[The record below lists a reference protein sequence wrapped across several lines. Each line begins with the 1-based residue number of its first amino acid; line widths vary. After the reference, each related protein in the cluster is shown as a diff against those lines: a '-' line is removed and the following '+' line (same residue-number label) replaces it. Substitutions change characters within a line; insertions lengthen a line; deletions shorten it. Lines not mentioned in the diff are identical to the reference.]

1 MSLKT
6 KFGVVLLIICML
18 ALELYVGVINS
29 KKAEEET
36 AVYSKDTIV
45 LWYTDD
51 TLTDFLNSVALAYYE
66 DTDVHVELKLVS
78 GLEYLENI
86 NYASTHNGEKP
97 DLYIVGND
105 LLGKAYRSGLAVEV
119 LDSSGILNAQHYS
132 QPALDAVT
140 YEGKYV
146 GYPMYFETSYLLY
159 NATYLE
165 QVATSE
171 MEELWA
177 QNEAQEGA
185 EGEEEPEEDAQLP
198 DEELEGEE
206 VSPYADDPKFQEAVR
221 SRVMELV
228 PLTIDDILDFADQ
241 YDAPGNVD
249 AIFEWDVSDIFYN
262 YFFVG
267 NYVEVG
273 GPAGDDPEKFDIYN
287 ENAIRCLNVYQAL
300 NQFFSIDA
308 DLTYEEV
315 IQDFMEGKTVFT
327 LATTDAIARLEQA
340 KADGT
345 FVYDYGVAM
354 IPDLTDELQAR
365 EVSYT
370 NAIAINGYSDKKA
383 QANAFAKYICL
394 DHADSLYGRTGKVAS
409 SMNVIYE
416 NGAIDVIL
424 MEYAATI
431 PMPKVV
437 EASNFWIELEMCFT
451 NVWLGE
457 DANRTLRR
465 LSEKIMKQIMGKEY
479 MEEYI
484 EVPVEEI
491 DETKYEDTG
500 MEDIEE

>member
-1 MSLKT
+1 
-6 KFGVVLLIICML
+6 
-18 ALELYVGVINS
+18 
-29 KKAEEET
+29 
-36 AVYSKDTIV
+36 
-45 LWYTDD
+45 
-51 TLTDFLNSVALAYYE
+51 
-66 DTDVHVELKLVS
+66 
-78 GLEYLENI
+78 
-86 NYASTHNGEKP
+86 
-97 DLYIVGND
+97 
-105 LLGKAYRSGLAVEV
+105 
-119 LDSSGILNAQHYS
+119 
-132 QPALDAVT
+132 
-140 YEGKYV
+140 
-146 GYPMYFETSYLLY
+146 
-159 NATYLE
+159 
-165 QVATSE
+165 
-171 MEELWA
+171 
-177 QNEAQEGA
+177 
-185 EGEEEPEEDAQLP
+185 
-198 DEELEGEE
+198 
-206 VSPYADDPKFQEAVR
+206 
-221 SRVMELV
+221 
-228 PLTIDDILDFADQ
+228 
-241 YDAPGNVD
+241 
-249 AIFEWDVSDIFYN
+249 
-262 YFFVG
+262 
-267 NYVEVG
+267 
-273 GPAGDDPEKFDIYN
+273 
-287 ENAIRCLNVYQAL
+287 
-300 NQFFSIDA
+300 
-308 DLTYEEV
+308 
-315 IQDFMEGKTVFT
+315 MEGKTVFT

>member
-1 MSLKT
+1 MSLKN
-6 KFGVVLLIICML
+6 KFGIVLLIICML
-18 ALELYVGVINS
+18 ALELYVGAINS
-29 KKAEEET
+29 KKAAEEET
-36 AVYSKDTIV
+36 TVYSEDTIV

-51 TLTDFLNSVALAYYE
+51 TLTDFLNSVALAYFE

-86 NYASTHNGEKP
+86 NDASIRMSEKP

-119 LDSSGILNAQHYS
+119 ADQSDILNVQNYS
-132 QPALDAVT
+132 QTALDAVT

-165 QVATSE
+165 QVATAE
-171 MEELWA
+171 IEELWNENAA
-177 QNEAQEGA
+177 QEGSETEGSEEEAGQLPDEAQEG
-185 EGEEEPEEDAQLP
+185 EEA
-198 DEELEGEE
+198 
-206 VSPYADDPKFQEAVR
+206 SPYVDDPEFQEAVR

-267 NYVEVG
+267 NYVKVG
-273 GPAGDDPEKFDIYN
+273 GPAGDNPELFDIYN

-308 DLTYEEV
+308 ALTYEEV

-394 DHADSLYGRTGKVAS
+394 DHADSLYSRTGKVAS
-409 SMNVIYE
+409 SLNVTYE
-416 NGAIDVIL
+416 NGAMDVIL

-451 NVWLGE
+451 NVWLG
-457 DANRTLRR
+457 DDTNRTLRR
-465 LSEKIMKQIMGKEY
+465 LSEKIMKQITGREY

-491 DETKYEDTG
+491 DEAEYEDTG
-500 MEDIEE
+500 MEEIE

>member
-1 MSLKT
+1 MSFKT
-6 KFGVVLLIICML
+6 KLGVVLLIICML

-29 KKAEEET
+29 GKAEEET
-36 AVYSKDTIV
+36 TFYSKDTIV

-86 NYASTHNGEKP
+86 NYVSTRNGEKP

-105 LLGKAYRSGLAVEV
+105 LLGKAYRSGLASEV
-119 LDSSGILNAQHYS
+119 SDQYGILSAENYS
-132 QPALDAVT
+132 QTALDAVT

-165 QVATSE
+165 QVAIAE
-171 MEELWA
+171 I
-177 QNEAQEGA
+177 EAQWAENAIEQEDVAETA
-185 EGEEEPEEDAQLP
+185 EGSEEG
-198 DEELEGEE
+198 GET
-206 VSPYADDPKFQEAVR
+206 SPYADDPEFQAAVQ
-221 SRVMELV
+221 SRTLELV
-228 PLTIDDILDFADQ
+228 PLTIDDILEFADQ
-241 YDAPGNVD
+241 YDAPANVD

-273 GPAGDDPEKFDIYN
+273 GPAGDDPEQFDIYN
-287 ENAIRCLNVYQAL
+287 EDAIRCLNVYQDL

-308 DLTYEEV
+308 DLTYENV

-340 KADGT
+340 KAEGT

-409 SMNVIYE
+409 CLNVAYE
-416 NGAIDVIL
+416 NGALDIVL

-457 DANRTLRR
+457 DTNRTLRR
-465 LSEKIMKQIMGKEY
+465 LSEKIMKQITGREY

-484 EVPVEEI
+484 EVIEEEI
-491 DETKYEDTG
+491 DESVYEDTG
-500 MEDIEE
+500 MDDLEE

>member
-1 MSLKT
+1 MSLKNRLCI
-6 KFGVVLLIICML
+6 VLLIVCML
-18 ALELYVGVINS
+18 ALELYVGVIHS
-29 KKAEEET
+29 GTMDEEG
-36 AVYSKDTIV
+36 ANAFSSKDTIV

-86 NYASTHNGEKP
+86 NYASIRNGEKP

-105 LLGKAYRSGLAVEV
+105 MLGKAYRAGLAAEV
-119 LDSSGILNAQHYS
+119 SDQYGILCTENYS

-146 GYPMYFETSYLLY
+146 AYPMYFETSYLLY

-165 QVATSE
+165 QVALAEVETE
-171 MEELWA
+171 WAENTGEATLMEDPEFQAAVLARA
-177 QNEAQEGA
+177 Q
-185 EGEEEPEEDAQLP
+185 
-198 DEELEGEE
+198 
-206 VSPYADDPKFQEAVR
+206 
-221 SRVMELV
+221 ELV
-228 PLTIDDILDFADQ
+228 PMTIDDILDFADQ
-241 YDAPGNVD
+241 YDAPENVN

-267 NYVEVG
+267 NYVDVG
-273 GPAGDDPEKFDIYN
+273 GSAGDNPEQVDIYN
-287 ENAIRCLNVYQAL
+287 ENAIRCLNVYQEL

-308 DLTYEEV
+308 DHVSYESV

-345 FVYDYGVAM
+345 FPYEYGVAM
-354 IPDLTDELQAR
+354 IPDLTDELQSK

-370 NAIAINGYSDKKA
+370 NAVAINGYSDKKA

-394 DHADSLYGRTGKVAS
+394 DHADSLYARTGKVAS
-409 SMNVIYE
+409 CLNVSYDI
-416 NGAIDVIL
+416 GAIDIIL
-424 MEYAATI
+424 MEYAATV

-437 EASNFWIELEMCFT
+437 ETSNFWVELEMCFT
-451 NVWLGE
+451 NVWLGD
-457 DANRTLRR
+457 DANQTLRR
-465 LSEKIMKQIMGKEY
+465 LSEKIMKQITGKEY

-484 EVPVEEI
+484 EIPEEEI
-491 DETKYEDTG
+491 DESEYEDSG
-500 MEDIEE
+500 MEDSD

>member
-1 MSLKT
+1 MNLKS
-6 KFGVVLLIICML
+6 KLGIVLLIICML
-18 ALELYVGVINS
+18 ALELYVGAINS
-29 KKAEEET
+29 KKVEEET
-36 AVYSKDTIV
+36 TVYTKDTIV

-66 DTDVHVELKLVS
+66 DMDVHVELKLVS

-86 NYASTHNGEKP
+86 NYASTRMNEMP

-119 LDSSGILNAQHYS
+119 ADQSNILNAQNYS
-132 QPALDAVT
+132 QTALDAVT

-146 GYPMYFETSYLLY
+146 AYPMYFETSYLLY

-165 QVATSE
+165 QVATAE

-177 QNEAQEGA
+177 ENAAQENT
-185 EGEEEPEEDAQLP
+185 EGEDTSDDAQLP
-198 DEELEGEE
+198 DETQEGEAA
-206 VSPYADDPKFQEAVR
+206 SPYADDPEFQEAVR

-273 GPAGDDPEKFDIYN
+273 GPAGDDPEQFDIYN

-308 DLTYEEV
+308 DLTYEQV

-383 QANAFAKYICL
+383 QANAFARYICL

-409 SMNVIYE
+409 SMNVLYE

-457 DANRTLRR
+457 DTNRTLRR
-465 LSEKIMKQIMGKEY
+465 LSEKIMKQITGKEY

-491 DETKYEDTG
+491 DETEYEDTG
-500 MEDIEE
+500 MEEIEE